1 LLSGLLNLFF
11 FVSTAKADPEPW
23 GPVKRDQDP
32 SLLLAPPRNFHKNFR
47 KCDEMAEKRDELA
60 TEPFFGWKKRGEDSG
75 CLVPFGLPPSGA
87 CGTTVPV
94 KLALRRVFVYSAWM
108 KSKKLPEE
116 HGRKGGRART
126 AAKSLAAR
134 QNILLRW
141 HRPGRD
147 GVIPPAALIDGAWY
161 VGEGRSASVAYWD
174 HTRKTFHTL
183 SANSWFDPATYPE
196 ITKRTVRIKQERHV
210 AAGGTFAPRQ
220 ILSAAAS

>member
-1 LLSGLLNLFF
+1 VWLAE
-11 FVSTAKADPEPW
+11 FVFVCLRRESRSRFVRGREARCRCVIPI
-23 GPVKRDQDP
+23 
-32 SLLLAPPRNFHKNFR
+32 SPPRNSHKNFQ
-47 KCDEMAEKRDELA
+47 KRDEVA
-60 TEPFFGWKKRGEDSG
+60 AEPFFGWKKRGEDSG

-94 KLALRRVFVYSAWM
+94 NLALRRVFVCPAWT
-108 KSKKLPEE
+108 KSKNLPVE

-196 ITKRTVRIKQERHV
+196 ITKRTVRIKQERQV
-210 AAGGTFAPRQ
+210 AGRRDLCPATDLVGRCSLRPR
-220 ILSAAAS
+220 

>member
-1 LLSGLLNLFF
+1 M
-11 FVSTAKADPEPW
+11 
-23 GPVKRDQDP
+23 R
-32 SLLLAPPRNFHKNFR
+32 
-47 KCDEMAEKRDELA
+47 
-60 TEPFFGWKKRGEDSG
+60 
-75 CLVPFGLPPSGA
+75 
-87 CGTTVPV
+87 
-94 KLALRRVFVYSAWM
+94 
-108 KSKKLPEE
+108 SKKLSVE
-116 HGRKGGRART
+116 HGRRGGRART
-126 AAKSLAAR
+126 AAKSPAAR

-141 HRPGRD
+141 HRPGED

-174 HTRKTFHTL
+174 NTRKTFHTL